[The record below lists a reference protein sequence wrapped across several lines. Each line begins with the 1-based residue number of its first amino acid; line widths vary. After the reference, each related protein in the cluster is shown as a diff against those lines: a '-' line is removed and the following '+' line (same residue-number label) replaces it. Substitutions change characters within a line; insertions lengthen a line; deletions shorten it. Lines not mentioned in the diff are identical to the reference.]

1 MAVAL
6 YARVST
12 ARQAEKDLSIP
23 DQIRQMRDWCEANGH
38 AATVEYIE
46 PGASA
51 TDDRRPVFQSM
62 ISDATMSPS
71 PFEAIIVH
79 SLSRFFRNS
88 LKFGLYERQLDK
100 AGVKL
105 ISITQQTSDDP
116 SGEMARKIFSVFDE
130 YQSKSNG
137 MNTLRAMKLNAEK
150 GFFNGAQPP
159 YGYRTIEA
167 EEKGRHGTKKRLV
180 VDPSEAATVKLI
192 FRLYVDGLHGTRM
205 SIRSIAGHLNKRNI
219 SKRGHTWSKSA
230 VGLALA
236 NPLYKGEYYFN
247 RHDSKN
253 KRTKPKEEWIK
264 VEVEPIVDTETFE
277 RANALSTSRSPQ
289 NEPPG
294 RAASPTLL
302 TGVLKCG
309 QCGSAMTLAT
319 GKGGRYK
326 YYKCTMRINRGSS
339 HCDGPNIPMEKLDT
353 LVIERLAERVITPKR
368 IQLILK
374 QLKADMKEARNDES
388 SALLEL
394 QTEMKGI
401 ETKRN
406 RLYEAVEAGVLPLD
420 GDLTDRVQK
429 LKARRQEVLIEMGRI
444 RQRQDI
450 PLNTLSP
457 KHIEAFSKSLRNKLF
472 NQSAR
477 FGKGYLRLLVDEVRI
492 NGNEA
497 VMKGSHAAMAN
508 ALMGT
513 KTGPHGRVPRF
524 VPEWLP
530 GQDSNLRQG
539 D

>member
-23 DQIRQMRDWCEANGH
+23 DQLRQMQDWCKANGH

-62 ISDATMSPS
+62 ISDATMSPT

-79 SLSRFFRNS
+79 SLSRFFRDS
-88 LKFGLYERQLDK
+88 LEFGLYERQLNR

-130 YQSKSNG
+130 YQSKENG
-137 MNTLRAMKLNAEK
+137 KHTLRAMKENARR
-150 GFFNGAQPP
+150 GFFNGSRAP

-167 EEKGRHGTKKRLV
+167 EEKGQHGHKKRLA
-180 VDPSEAATVKLI
+180 VDLTEAATVKLI
-192 FRLYVDGLHGTRM
+192 FRLYVDGLHGKRM

-230 VGLALA
+230 IGLTLS

-247 RHDSKN
+247 QHDSKS
-253 KRTKPKEEWIK
+253 KMLKPKEEWIK
-264 VEVEPIVDTETFE
+264 VEVEPIIDTETFE
-277 RANALSTSRSPQ
+277 RANTLSASHSPR

-294 RAASPTLL
+294 RASSPTLL
-302 TGVLKCG
+302 TGILKCG

-326 YYKCTMRINRGSS
+326 YYKCTTRINKGSTF
-339 HCDGPNIPMEKLDT
+339 CDGPNVPMEKLDT
-353 LVIERLAERVITPKR
+353 LVIERLAEQVITPNR
-368 IQLILK
+368 IQLILS
-374 QLKADMKEARNDES
+374 QLKTDMKEARNDES

-420 GDLTDRVQK
+420 EDLTDRVQK
-429 LKARRQEVLIEMGRI
+429 LKARRQEALIEMGRI
-444 RQRQDI
+444 KQRQDI

-472 NQSAR
+472 NQSTR
-477 FGKGYLRLLVDEVRI
+477 FGKDYLKLLVDEVRI

-497 VMKGSHAAMAN
+497 VMRGSHAAMAN
-508 ALMGT
+508 ALIGT
-513 KTGPHGRVPRF
+513 RQGTHGGVPRF
-524 VPEWLP
+524 VPEWLS
-530 GQDSNLRQG
+530 GQDSN
-539 D
+539 